1 MAKNRTT
8 AAGEGGD
15 LNRNLTDL
23 SGRRISPLE
32 LLPHEDLREKLVD
45 LVLNGQP
52 RGCDRETA
60 ALFSQLRK
68 SLVEH
73 SVDETR
79 VVVFGGG
86 TGLSNLI
93 GGDSRRD
100 TWPRRPFSGLKEIFP
115 LTRSVVCVTDDGG
128 STGELMKDLPLVALG
143 DLRHVLLSS
152 IQLER
157 LQRLYALSIQ
167 AACETAMA
175 LAAIFNYRFAGRPAD
190 AADLLGGCGDALS
203 RLPSP
208 LGFFLQELVNQ
219 LFVDRR
225 FNRVLDR
232 PHCLG
237 NLLLAA
243 AVYREIDPS
252 FDNIDL
258 SARPDLLHQALRAG
272 LKTLS
277 SHLGAADQAVLPC
290 TSTPAQLRL
299 IYTNGV
305 EIRGEN
311 KSSLARRGVPV
322 DRVFVDFHGEPR
334 TYSEILRAIR
344 DADILVLAPG
354 SLYSSIIPIF
364 SVPGLADCVRNNRRA
379 LKVLVSNLWVQ
390 AGETDFS
397 IADPERKFHVS
408 DMIRAYERNIPGG
421 IAGLF
426 HEVLCLSLRDVP
438 ASVLQ
443 RYAVEGKVP
452 IYLDREVVK
461 EQGFVPLECGLF
473 SKEALIEHGVIQHD
487 PAILAR
493 AIKTVYLAQKFVK
506 ERPSANGRRRDED
519 QNENFSYGRE
529 PLIPC
534 VKYRMISDMLERVEV
549 QRYGICDCELDP
561 LKIRAAI
568 GDIIWRHCD
577 IPLQHLRFFTAIRC
591 VHEEEWRRDQRWDNV
606 YSFFDP
612 PSRTIMIR
620 RDQFADP
627 KRLEVAFLI
636 ALGESLLGD
645 YAADKR
651 VEDVVKD
658 GLRLGK
664 VYHLRLRPEGERTC
678 LFSPED
684 LRRYLALARMQ
695 ATVDPCHFTRL
706 INGREGFTP
715 PGLFMGLMYAWYL
728 DNRLA
733 SHIEYKMTI
742 MKIRQSDLIPEQQ
755 NMVARRKNIIAF
767 FREAV
772 FAGESGQ
779 SRPGLEQRRR

>member
-1 MAKNRTT
+1 MAKHGGTRKN
-8 AAGEGGD
+8 EGAD
-15 LNRNLTDL
+15 LGRHLTDL
-23 SGRRISPLE
+23 SARRISPLE

-60 ALFSQLRK
+60 TLFSQLRK
-68 SLVEH
+68 SLADH
-73 SVDETR
+73 SVDETK

-93 GGDSRRD
+93 GGDSRRE
-100 TWPRRPFSGLKEIFP
+100 TWQRRPFSGLKEIFP

-152 IQLER
+152 IQLGR
-157 LQRLYALSIQ
+157 LQRLYALSIH

-175 LAAIFNYRFAGRPAD
+175 LAAIFNYRFAGRPTD
-190 AADLLGGCGDALS
+190 AADLLRGCGDALL
-203 RLPSP
+203 RLPPP
-208 LGFFLQELVNQ
+208 LRGFVDGLINH

-225 FNRVLDR
+225 FDRVLGR

-258 SARPDLLHQALRAG
+258 SARQELLHEALLAG
-272 LKTLS
+272 LQSLS

-305 EIRGEN
+305 QIRGEN
-311 KSSLARRGVPV
+311 KSGLARRGVPV
-322 DRVFVDFHGEPR
+322 DRVFVDFHDEPR
-334 TYSEILRAIR
+334 TYKEILRAIR
-344 DADILVLAPG
+344 EADILVLAPG

-364 SVPGLADCVRNNRRA
+364 SVPGLADCVRRNRHA

-452 IYLDREVVK
+452 IYLDRQVVK
-461 EQGFVPLECGLF
+461 DQGFVPLECGLF

-487 PAILAR
+487 PAILAQ
-493 AIKTVYLAQKFVK
+493 AIKTVHLAGSFVR
-506 ERPSANGRRRDED
+506 ERQNGHKRPREEELA
-519 QNENFSYGRE
+519 ENFGFGRE

-534 VKYRMISDMLERVEV
+534 VKYRNINDQLQKIAV
-549 QRYGICDCELDP
+549 QHHGICDCRLDP
-561 LKIRAAI
+561 LKIRSEI

-577 IPLQHLRFFTAIRC
+577 IPLHHLRFFVSIRC

-612 PSRTIMIR
+612 PSRAIMIR

-651 VEDVVKD
+651 VEDVVMD

-695 ATVDPCHFTRL
+695 ATDDPRHFTRL
-706 INGREGFTP
+706 VNGREGFTP

-733 SHIEYKMTI
+733 SHIEYKMSI
-742 MKIRQSDLIPEQQ
+742 MKIRRSDLIPEQQ
-755 NMVARRKNIIAF
+755 KMVERRKNIISF

-772 FAGESGQ
+772 FAGESGR
-779 SRPGLEQRRR
+779 SRPGHEQRCR

>member
-1 MAKNRTT
+1 MANRRISPTDK
-8 AAGEGGD
+8 GGD

-23 SGRRISPLE
+23 SARRISPLD

-60 ALFSQLRK
+60 ALFGQLRK
-68 SLVEH
+68 SLIEH
-73 SVDETR
+73 SVDETK

-100 TWPRRPFSGLKEIFP
+100 TWTRRPFSGLKEIFP
-115 LTRSVVCVTDDGG
+115 STRSVVCVTDDGG

-157 LQRLYALSIQ
+157 LQQLYTLSIH
-167 AACETAMA
+167 AACETAKA

-190 AADLLGGCGDALS
+190 AADLMGGCGDALLC
-203 RLPSP
+203 LPPP
-208 LGFFLQELVNQ
+208 LGGFVDELVNQ

-225 FNRVLDR
+225 FDQVLER

-243 AVYREIDPS
+243 AVYRQIEPS
-252 FDNIDL
+252 LDNLDL
-258 SARPDLLHQALRAG
+258 SDRPDLLHAALLAG
-272 LKTLS
+272 LKDLS

-305 EIRGEN
+305 QIRGEN

-322 DRVFVDFHGEPR
+322 DRVFVDFHDEPR
-334 TYSEILRAIR
+334 TYNEVLQAIR
-344 DADILVLAPG
+344 EADILVLAPG

-364 SVPGLADCVRNNRRA
+364 SVPGLADSVRHNRHA

-408 DMIRAYERNIPGG
+408 DMIRAYQRNIPGG
-421 IAGLF
+421 IEGLF

-473 SKEALIEHGVIQHD
+473 SKEALLEHGVIQHD

-493 AIKTVYLAQKFVK
+493 AIKTVHLARTFVR
-506 ERPSANGRRRDED
+506 ERKNGNGRLREEE
-519 QNENFSYGRE
+519 QGENFSYGRE

-534 VKYRMISDMLERVEV
+534 IKYRIIKDIIKNIEV
-549 QRYGICDCELDP
+549 QCYGMGGCELDP
-561 LKIRAAI
+561 LQIRAEI
-568 GDIIWRHCD
+568 GDIIWRHGD
-577 IPLQHLRFFTAIRC
+577 IPLDHLRYFAAIRC
-591 VHEEEWRRDQRWDNV
+591 VHEEQWRRDQRWDNV

-612 PSRTIMIR
+612 ESRTIMIR
-620 RDQFADP
+620 RDQFDDP

-651 VEDVVKD
+651 VEEVVRD

-678 LFSPED
+678 LFGPAD
-684 LRRYLALARMQ
+684 LRRYLALARMR
-695 ATVDPCHFTRL
+695 ATDDPCHFTRL
-706 INGREGFTP
+706 VNGDEGFTP
-715 PGLFMGLMYAWYL
+715 PGLYMGLMYAWYL

-733 SHIEYKMTI
+733 SHIEYKMSI
-742 MKIRQSDLIPEQQ
+742 MKIRRSDLIPEQQ
-755 NMVARRKNIIAF
+755 KMVERRKNIIAF

-779 SRPGLEQRRR
+779 SRPGLEHRCR